1 MSPEYRSKIT
11 RYLPEAGAAQHHY
24 SYKTVTSLLP
34 IQPSSAISPL
44 SEAAAAAEADRKAEE
59 ELTRVRDANERA
71 LRESMTEEEQALK
84 DRLAADEALRI
95 AKEAGTETAVK
106 NIHS

>member
-1 MSPEYRSKIT
+1 M
-11 RYLPEAGAAQHHY
+11 
-24 SYKTVTSLLP
+24 
-34 IQPSSAISPL
+34 
-44 SEAAAAAEADRKAEE
+44 
-59 ELTRVRDANERA
+59 TRVRDANERA